1 MSNVKLI
8 AGHFIKTILKGKVIV
23 PVYTVWLA
31 LVLYAVFTGYAT
43 YTKQNQIRTNY
54 QALAR
59 QSWEANPDK
68 HPHRMAH
75 FGSFAFR
82 VKHPLSLFD
91 NGMES
96 YTGNAVYLEAHK
108 QNTANYSEAGFST
121 GLLRFGEISLA
132 MLLQTVLPL
141 ILFFLGFNA
150 VAQQRENA
158 TLKILVS
165 QGAGF
170 KQLIWGNSIGLF
182 VVALAFLLPVLAGII
197 TAMVVQGN
205 TVAGAGLVM
214 RCAVIGLGTVVFL
227 WVISVLAI
235 CVSAISSTGRS
246 ALLSLLGIWL
256 LLAIVLPKTLQA
268 IGSYLYPA
276 PGKIQ
281 FQAAVEADILQQ
293 GDSHNP
299 DDVHFKKL
307 KDSVL
312 RANKVDSIQQL
323 SFNYSGFIMQ
333 EGERMSAQVYNDHLQ
348 RLYTI
353 YDKQNRVSYHAAF
366 INPFIGFKNIT
377 MAFSGT
383 DFAAYRHFQQQ
394 AESYRYALAQTM
406 NRLQMKYISNK
417 KLSSTDKPYSIDKSH
432 WTSFPDFKYQ
442 YQPVKAIIAQQMVA
456 LFTLAAWLIL
466 SVFLIHYIAGKAK
479 VI

>member
-1 MSNVKLI
+1 MNNVKLI
-8 AGHFIKTILKGKVIV
+8 ALHFIR
-23 PVYTVWLA
+23 TVWKSKLVIPIYSVWMA
-31 LVLYAVFTGYAT
+31 LVLYAVATGYAT
-43 YTKQNQIRTNY
+43 YTRQNQIRKNY
-54 QALAR
+54 QAQAR

-82 VKHPLSLFD
+82 IKHPLSMFD

-108 QNTANYSEAGFST
+108 QNTANYSEASFST
-121 GLLRFGEISLA
+121 GLLRFGEMSMG

-182 VVALAFLLPVLAGII
+182 AVGVAFLLPVL
-197 TAMVVQGN
+197 TA
-205 TVAGAGLVM
+205 TVAMMAVQENAGVNAGSFV
-214 RCAVIGLGTVVFL
+214 RFTVIGLGAIIFL
-227 WVISVLAI
+227 WIICVLAI

-256 LLAIVLPKTLQA
+256 MLAIVLPKTLQA
-268 IGSYLYPA
+268 MGSYIYPA

-293 GDSHNP
+293 GDSHDP

-323 SFNYSGFIMQ
+323 PFNYSGFVMQ
-333 EGERMSAQVYNDHLQ
+333 EGERMSAQVYEMHLQ
-348 RLYTI
+348 RLHNI
-353 YDKQNRVSYHAAF
+353 YDKQNRVSYNAAF
-366 INPFIGFKNIT
+366 INPFISFKNIT

-394 AESYRYALAQTM
+394 AETYRYKLAQTM
-406 NRLQMKYISNK
+406 NVLQMKYISNK
-417 KLSSTDKPYSIDKSH
+417 KLSSTDKPYSIDKTH

-442 YQPVKAIIAQQMVA
+442 YQSVNTVIKQQWVA
-456 LFTLAAWLIL
+456 LTAL
-466 SVFLIHYIAGKAK
+466 SVWLVMSLLLINYTAAKAK

>member
-1 MSNVKLI
+1 MNNVKLI
-8 AGHFIKTILKGKVIV
+8 ALHFIRTVWKSKVVV
-23 PVYTVWLA
+23 PIYMVWLA
-31 LVLYAVFTGYAT
+31 LVLYAVATGYAT
-43 YTKQNQIRTNY
+43 YTRQNQIRKNY
-54 QALAR
+54 QAQAR

-82 VKHPLSLFD
+82 IKHPLSMFD

-108 QNTANYSEAGFST
+108 QNTANYSEASFST
-121 GLLRFGEISLA
+121 DLLRFGEMSMG
-132 MLLQTVLPL
+132 MLIQTVLPL

-170 KQLIWGNSIGLF
+170 KQLIWGNSMGLF
-182 VVALAFLLPVLAGII
+182 AVGIAFLLPVL
-197 TAMVVQGN
+197 TA
-205 TVAGAGLVM
+205 TVAMIAVQKNAGANAGSFV
-214 RCAVIGLGTVVFL
+214 RFAVIGLGAIVFL
-227 WVISVLAI
+227 WIVCVLAV

-256 LLAIVLPKTLQA
+256 MLAIVLPKTLQA
-268 IGSYLYPA
+268 MGSYIYPA

-293 GDSHNP
+293 GDSHDP

-323 SFNYSGFIMQ
+323 PFNYSGFVMQ
-333 EGERMSAQVYNDHLQ
+333 EGERMSAQVYDMHLQ
-348 RLYTI
+348 RLHNI
-353 YDKQNRVSYHAAF
+353 YDKQNRVSYNAAS
-366 INPFIGFKNIT
+366 INPFISFKNIT

-394 AESYRYALAQTM
+394 AETYRYKLAQTM
-406 NRLQMKYISNK
+406 NVLQMKYISNK
-417 KLSSTDKPYSIDKSH
+417 KLSSTDKPYSIDKTH
-432 WTSFPDFKYQ
+432 WTSFPDFTYQ
-442 YQPVKAIIAQQMVA
+442 YQSVNTVIKQQGVA
-456 LFTLAAWLIL
+456 LTALAVWLVM
-466 SVFLIHYIAGKAK
+466 SVLLINYTAAKAK

>member
-1 MSNVKLI
+1 MNNVKLI
-8 AGHFIKTILKGKVIV
+8 ARHFIRTVWNGKVIV
-23 PVYTVWLA
+23 PIYTIWIVLI
-31 LVLYAVFTGYAT
+31 LYAVATGYAT
-43 YTKQNQIRTNY
+43 YAKQNELRKNY
-54 QALAR
+54 QVMAR
-59 QSWEANPDK
+59 KSWDANPDK

-82 VKHPLSLFD
+82 IKHPLSMFD

-108 QNTANYSEAGFST
+108 QNTANYSEASFST
-121 GLLRFGEISLA
+121 GLLRFGEISLG
-132 MLLQTVLPL
+132 MLLQTILPL

-170 KQLIWGNSIGLF
+170 KQIIWGNSLGLF
-182 VVALAFLLPVLAGII
+182 VVGVAFLLPVLMATG
-197 TAMVVQGN
+197 AMIAVQKN
-205 TVAGAGLVM
+205 TGTDTGLLV
-214 RCAVIGLGTVVFL
+214 RFAVISLCAFVFL
-227 WVISVLAI
+227 WIISVLAI
-235 CVSAISSTGRS
+235 GVSAISSTGRS
-246 ALLSLLGIWL
+246 ALLSLLGVWL
-256 LLAIVLPKTLQA
+256 MLAIVLPKTLQA
-268 IGSYLYPA
+268 IGSYVYPA

-281 FQAAVEADILQQ
+281 FQATVEADILQR
-293 GDSHNP
+293 GDSHDP

-323 SFNYSGFIMQ
+323 PFNYSGFVMQ
-333 EGERMSAQVYNDHLQ
+333 EGERMSARVYDVHLQ
-348 RLYTI
+348 RLHNI
-353 YDKQNRVSYHAAF
+353 YDKQNQVSYNAAF
-366 INPFIGFKNIT
+366 INPFISFKNIA

-394 AESYRYALAQTM
+394 AETYRYELAQTM
-406 NRLQMKYISNK
+406 NGLQMKYISNK

-442 YQPVKAIIAQQMVA
+442 YQPVSTVIKQQWVA
-456 LFTLAAWLIL
+456 LVALAVWLVM
-466 SVFLIHYIAGKAK
+466 SVLLINYIAGKAK

>member
-1 MSNVKLI
+1 MNNIKLI
-8 AGHFIKTILKGKVIV
+8 ARHFIKTVWKSKVIV
-23 PVYTVWLA
+23 PIYIVWLA
-31 LVLYAVFTGYAT
+31 LVLYAVATGYAT
-43 YTKQNQIRTNY
+43 YAKQNEIRTNY
-54 QALAR
+54 QAKAR
-59 QSWEANPDK
+59 ASWDANPDK

-82 VKHPLSLFD
+82 TKHPLSIFD

-96 YTGNAVYLEAHK
+96 YTGNAVFLEAHK
-108 QNTANYSEAGFST
+108 QNTANYSEASFST
-121 GLLRFGEISLA
+121 GLLRFGEISMA
-132 MLLQTVLPL
+132 MLVQTLLPL

-182 VVALAFLLPVLAGII
+182 AVGLVFLLPVLAA
-197 TAMVVQGN
+197 TAVLIN
-205 TVAGAGLVM
+205 TASFM
-214 RCAVIGLGTVVFL
+214 RFAVIGLSAVVFL
-227 WVISVLAI
+227 WVMSVIAI
-235 CVSAISSTGRS
+235 GISAISSTGRT
-246 ALLSLLGIWL
+246 ALLSLLGVWL

-268 IGSYLYPA
+268 IGSYMYAA
-276 PGKIQ
+276 PGKIE

-333 EGERMSAQVYNDHLQ
+333 EGERMSAEVYNAHLQ
-348 RLYTI
+348 RLHNI
-353 YDKQNRVSYHAAF
+353 YDKQNRVSYNAAF
-366 INPFIGFKNIT
+366 VNPFISFKNIA

-394 AESYRYALAQTM
+394 AETYRYDLAQTM
-406 NRLQMKYISNK
+406 NVLQMKYISNK
-417 KLSSTDKPYSIDKSH
+417 KLSNTDKPYSIDKHH
-432 WTSFPDFKYQ
+432 WTSFPDFNYQ
-442 YQPVKAIIAQQMVA
+442 YQSVNTIVKQQWVA
-456 LFTLAAWLIL
+456 LLALAVWLVL
-466 SVFLIHYIAGKAK
+466 SVFLINYIAGKAK

>member
-1 MSNVKLI
+1 MNNVKLI
-8 AGHFIKTILKGKVIV
+8 ARHFLKTVWKSKVVLPI
-23 PVYTVWLA
+23 YMVWLA
-31 LVLYAVFTGYAT
+31 LVLYAVATGYAT
-43 YTKQNQIRTNY
+43 YTKQNELRKKY
-54 QALAR
+54 QAKAR

-82 VKHPLSLFD
+82 IKHPLSMFD

-96 YTGNAVYLEAHK
+96 YTGNAVFLEAHK
-108 QNTANYSEAGFST
+108 QNTANYSEASFST
-121 GLLRFGEISLA
+121 GLLRFGEISEA
-132 MLLQTVLPL
+132 MLLQTILPL

-165 QGAGF
+165 QGAAF
-170 KQLIWGNSIGLF
+170 KQIIWGNSLGLF
-182 VVALAFLLPVLAGII
+182 AVGIIFLLPVLATTVTMI
-197 TAMVVQGN
+197 TLKGN
-205 TVAGAGLVM
+205 AGAASFI
-214 RCAVIGLGTVVFL
+214 RFTIIGLSAIVFL
-227 WVISVLAI
+227 WIISVVAI
-235 CVSAISSTGRS
+235 GVSAISRTSRS
-246 ALLSLLGIWL
+246 ALLSLLGVWL
-256 LLAIVLPKTLQA
+256 MLAIVLPKTLQA
-268 IGSYLYPA
+268 IGNYLYPA

-281 FQAAVEADILQQ
+281 FQAAVEEDILKQ

-307 KDSVL
+307 KDSIL

-333 EGERMSAQVYNDHLQ
+333 EGERMSAQVYDAHLQ
-348 RLYTI
+348 RLLTI
-353 YDKQNRVSYHAAF
+353 YDKQNRLSYNAAF

-394 AESYRYALAQTM
+394 AEAYRYDLAQTM
-406 NRLQMKYISNK
+406 NVLQMKYISNR
-417 KLSSTDKPYSIDKSH
+417 KLSITDKPYSIDKSH

-442 YQPVKAIIAQQMVA
+442 YQPVNAVIKQQWVA
-456 LFTLAAWLIL
+456 LVALAVWLVM
-466 SVFLIHYIAGKAK
+466 SFLLINYIAVKAK

>member
-8 AGHFIKTILKGKVIV
+8 AGHFLQTVWKSKVIA
-23 PVYTVWLA
+23 PVCIVWLT

-43 YTKQNQIRTNY
+43 YTRQNEIREEY
-54 QALAR
+54 QARAR

-82 VKHPLSLFD
+82 IKHPLSIFD

-96 YTGNAVYLEAHK
+96 YTGNAVFLEAHK
-108 QNTANYSEAGFST
+108 QNTANYSEASFST

-150 VAQQRENA
+150 IAQQRENA

-165 QGAGF
+165 QGATF
-170 KQLIWGNSIGLF
+170 KQIIWGNSIGLF
-182 VVALAFLLPVLAGII
+182 AVGVAFLLPVLIGTI
-197 TAMVVQGN
+197 TSIALQSTSVVD
-205 TVAGAGLVM
+205 AGLFM
-214 RCAVIGLGTVVFL
+214 RCAVIGIGAIVFL
-227 WVISVLAI
+227 WIISVMAI
-235 CVSAISSTGRS
+235 AVSAISSTGRS

-256 LLAIVLPKTLQA
+256 MLAIVLPKTLQA
-268 IGSYLYPA
+268 IGSYIYPA
-276 PGKIQ
+276 PGKTQ

-348 RLYTI
+348 RLHTI
-353 YDKQNRVSYHAAF
+353 YDRQNGVSYNAAF
-366 INPFIGFKNIT
+366 IDPFIGFKNIT

-383 DFAAYRHFQQQ
+383 GFSAYRHFQQQ
-394 AESYRYALAQTM
+394 AETYRYELAQTM
-406 NRLQMKYISNK
+406 NVLQMKYISNK
-417 KLSSTDKPYSIDKSH
+417 KLSSTDKPYSIDKSN
-432 WTSFPDFKYQ
+432 WTSFPDFSYRYQ
-442 YQPVKAIIAQQMVA
+442 SVNEIIKQQWVA
-456 LFTLAAWLIL
+456 LVALAAWLLL

>member
-1 MSNVKLI
+1 MNNVKLI
-8 AGHFIKTILKGKVIV
+8 ARHFIRTVWKGKVII
-23 PVYTVWLA
+23 PIYTVWLA
-31 LVLYAVFTGYAT
+31 LVLYAVATGYAT
-43 YTKQNQIRTNY
+43 YTKQNQIRKEY
-54 QALAR
+54 QAKAR

-82 VKHPLSLFD
+82 IKHPLSMFD

-96 YTGNAVYLEAHK
+96 YTGNAVFLEAHK
-108 QNTANYSEAGFST
+108 QNTANYSEASFST

-170 KQLIWGNSIGLF
+170 KQIIWGNSIGLF
-182 VVALAFLLPVLAGII
+182 TVGIAFLLPVLVATIV
-197 TAMVVQGN
+197 MVAVQSN
-205 TVAGAGLVM
+205 AGAGSVIRLVM
-214 RCAVIGLGTVVFL
+214 ISVSAIVFL
-227 WVISVLAI
+227 WIISVLAI
-235 CVSAISSTGRS
+235 GVSAISSTGRT
-246 ALLSLLGIWL
+246 ALLSLLGVWL
-256 LLAIVLPKTLQA
+256 MLAIVLPKTLQA
-268 IGSYLYPA
+268 IGSYVYPA

-281 FQAAVEADILQQ
+281 FQAAVEEDILQQ

-312 RANKVDSIQQL
+312 RANKVDSIEQL
-323 SFNYSGFIMQ
+323 PFNYSGFVMQ
-333 EGERMSAQVYNDHLQ
+333 QGERMSAEVYDAHLQ
-348 RLYTI
+348 RLHNI
-353 YDKQNRVSYHAAF
+353 YDKQSRISYNSAF
-366 INPFIGFKNIT
+366 INPFISFKNIA

-394 AESYRYALAQTM
+394 AETYRYDLAQTM
-406 NRLQMKYISNK
+406 NVLQVKYISNK

-442 YQPVKAIIAQQMVA
+442 YLPVNTIIKQQWMA
-456 LFTLAAWLIL
+456 LFALAVWLVL
-466 SVFLIHYIAGKAK
+466 SVFLINYIAGKAK

>member
-8 AGHFIKTILKGKVIV
+8 AGHFIKTVWKGKMIV
-23 PVYTVWLA
+23 PIYTVWLA
-31 LVLYAVFTGYAT
+31 LVLYAIFTGYAT
-43 YTKQNQIRTNY
+43 YTRQNQIRSEY
-54 QALAR
+54 QGRAR
-59 QSWEANPDK
+59 KSWEANPDK

-82 VKHPLSLFD
+82 IKHPLSMFD

-121 GLLRFGEISLA
+121 GLLRLGEISMA

-158 TLKILVS
+158 TLKILIS
-165 QGAGF
+165 QGAAF
-170 KQLIWGNSIGLF
+170 KQIIWGNSIGLF
-182 VVALAFLLPVLAGII
+182 VVGAAFLLPLLTGTVSVIAIQHSAAAGS
-197 TAMVVQGN
+197 
-205 TVAGAGLVM
+205 GLFM
-214 RCAVIGLGTVVFL
+214 RCAIIGMGAVVFL

-235 CVSAISSTGRS
+235 CVSAICSTGRS

-256 LLAIVLPKTLQA
+256 MLAIVLPKTLQA

-276 PGKIQ
+276 PGKMQ
-281 FQAAVEADILQQ
+281 FMAAVEADILQQ

-323 SFNYSGFIMQ
+323 SFNYGGFVMQ
-333 EGERMSAQVYNDHLQ
+333 EGERLSAGVYNEHLQ
-348 RLYTI
+348 RLYNI
-353 YDKQNRVSYHAAF
+353 YDKQNRISYNAAF
-366 INPFIGFKNIT
+366 VNPFISFKNIT

-383 DFAAYRHFQQQ
+383 DFAAYRHFQEQ
-394 AESYRYALAQTM
+394 AETYRYDLAQTM
-406 NRLQMKYISNK
+406 NVLQMKYISNK
-417 KLSSTDKPYSIDKSH
+417 KPGSADKPYSIDKKH
-432 WTSFPDFKYQ
+432 WTSFPDFRYQ
-442 YQPVKAIIAQQMVA
+442 YQPVCAVIKQQWVA
-456 LFTLAAWLIL
+456 LVALAVWLSL
-466 SVFLIHYIAGKAK
+466 SVFLIYYIAGKAK

>member
-1 MSNVKLI
+1 MSNIKLI
-8 AGHFIKTILKGKVIV
+8 AVHFIKTVWKGKVIV
-23 PVYTVWLA
+23 PIYLVWLA

-43 YTKQNQIRTNY
+43 YTRQNEIRKEY
-54 QALAR
+54 QARAR

-82 VKHPLSLFD
+82 VKHPLSMFD

-108 QNTANYSEAGFST
+108 QNTANYSEASFST
-121 GLLRFGEISLA
+121 GLLRFGELSLA
-132 MLLQTVLPL
+132 MLLQTLLPL

-165 QGAGF
+165 QGATF
-170 KQLIWGNSIGLF
+170 KQIIWGNSIGLF
-182 VVALAFLLPVLAGII
+182 AVAVAFLLPVLLSTLTGIALQSTT
-197 TAMVVQGN
+197 TAD
-205 TVAGAGLVM
+205 AGLFI
-214 RCAVIGLGTVVFL
+214 RCAVIGAGAIIFL
-227 WVISVLAI
+227 WVVSVLAI
-235 CVSAISSTGRS
+235 VISAVSSTGRS
-246 ALLSLLGIWL
+246 ALLSLLGMWL
-256 LLAIVLPKTLQA
+256 MMAIVLPKTLQA
-268 IGSYLYPA
+268 IGSYVYPA

-323 SFNYSGFIMQ
+323 PFNYSGYIMQ
-333 EGERMSAQVYNDHLQ
+333 EGERMSAQVYNRHLQ
-348 RLYTI
+348 QLHTI
-353 YDKQNRVSYHAAF
+353 YDRQNRVSYNAAF
-366 INPFIGFKNIT
+366 IDPFIGFKNIT

-383 DFAAYRHFQQQ
+383 GFSAFLSFQQQ
-394 AESYRYALAQTM
+394 AEKYRYDLAQTM
-406 NRLQMKYISNK
+406 NVLQMKYISNK

-432 WTSFPDFKYQ
+432 WTSFPDFRHRYQ
-442 YQPVKAIIAQQMVA
+442 SVNEIIQQQWVA
-456 LFTLAAWLIL
+456 LVALAAWLLL
-466 SVFLIHYIAGKAK
+466 SVILIHFTAAKAT

>member
-1 MSNVKLI
+1 MNNVKLI
-8 AGHFIKTILKGKVIV
+8 ARHFLKTVWKSKVIV
-23 PVYTVWLA
+23 PIYMVWLA
-31 LVLYAVFTGYAT
+31 LVLYAVVTGYAT
-43 YTKQNQIRTNY
+43 YTKQNELQKNY
-54 QALAR
+54 QAKAR

-82 VKHPLSLFD
+82 IKHPLSMFD

-96 YTGNAVYLEAHK
+96 YTGNAVFLEAHK
-108 QNTANYSEAGFST
+108 QNTANYSEASFST
-121 GLLRFGEISLA
+121 GLLRFGEISQA

-150 VAQQRENA
+150 IAQQRENA

-165 QGAGF
+165 QGAAF
-170 KQLIWGNSIGLF
+170 KQIIWGNSLGLF
-182 VVALAFLLPVLAGII
+182 VVGIVFLLPVLAATVTMI
-197 TAMVVQGN
+197 AVQGN
-205 TVAGAGLVM
+205 AGAASFIRLAM
-214 RCAVIGLGTVVFL
+214 IGLSAIVFL
-227 WVISVLAI
+227 WIISVLAVG
-235 CVSAISSTGRS
+235 VSAISRTGRG
-246 ALLSLLGIWL
+246 ALLSLLGVWL
-256 LLAIVLPKTLQA
+256 MLAIVLPKTLQA

-281 FQAAVEADILQQ
+281 FQAAVEEDILKQ

-307 KDSVL
+307 KDSIL
-312 RANKVDSIQQL
+312 LANKVDSIQQL

-333 EGERMSAQVYNDHLQ
+333 EGERMSAQVYDAHLQ
-348 RLYTI
+348 QLHTI
-353 YDKQNRVSYHAAF
+353 YDKQNGVSYNAAF
-366 INPFIGFKNIT
+366 INPIISFKNIA

-394 AESYRYALAQTM
+394 AETYRYDLAQTM
-406 NRLQMKYISNK
+406 NVLQMKYISNK
-417 KLSSTDKPYSIDKSH
+417 KLSSADKPYSIDKSH

-442 YQPVKAIIAQQMVA
+442 YQSVNAVVKQQWVA
-456 LFTLAAWLIL
+456 LVALVVWLL
-466 SVFLIHYIAGKAK
+466 MSFLLINYIAVKAK

>member
-1 MSNVKLI
+1 MSNIKLI
-8 AGHFIKTILKGKVIV
+8 AGHFIKTVWKGRVIV
-23 PVYTVWLA
+23 PIYSIWLA

-43 YTKQNQIRTNY
+43 YTKQNQIRKEY
-54 QALAR
+54 QAHAR

-82 VKHPLSLFD
+82 IKHPLSIFD

-108 QNTANYSEAGFST
+108 QNTVNYSEASFST
-121 GLLRFGEISLA
+121 GLLRFGEISGA

-141 ILFFLGFNA
+141 VLFFLGFNA

-165 QGAGF
+165 QGATF
-170 KQLIWGNSIGLF
+170 KQIIWGNSIGLF
-182 VVALAFLLPVLAGII
+182 VVGVVFLLPALIGTMISVALQSEAG
-197 TAMVVQGN
+197 TD
-205 TVAGAGLVM
+205 AGLFM
-214 RCAVIGLGTVVFL
+214 RCIVIGLGAIIFL

-235 CVSAISSTGRS
+235 GVSAISSTGRS

-256 LLAIVLPKTLQA
+256 MLAIVLPKTLQA
-268 IGSYLYPA
+268 TGSYLYPA

-281 FQAAVEADILQQ
+281 FQAEVEADILQQ

-299 DDVHFKKL
+299 DDLHFKKL

-333 EGERMSAQVYNDHLQ
+333 EGERMSARVYIDHLQ
-348 RLYTI
+348 RLYNI
-353 YDKQNRVSYHAAF
+353 YDRQNAISYNAAF

-383 DFAAYRHFQQQ
+383 DFAAYRNFQQQ
-394 AESYRYALAQTM
+394 AEAYRYDLAQTM
-406 NRLQMKYISNK
+406 NILQMKYISNK
-417 KLSSTDKPYSIDKSH
+417 KLSSTDKPYSIDKTH
-432 WTSFPDFKYQ
+432 WTSFPDFRYR
-442 YQPVKAIIAQQMVA
+442 YQPVNIIFQQQWVA
-456 LFTLAAWLIL
+456 LIALVAWLL
-466 SVFLIHYIAGKAK
+466 MSVFLIHFIAGKAK

>member
-1 MSNVKLI
+1 MNNVKLI
-8 AGHFIKTILKGKVIV
+8 ARHFIRTVWKGKVIV
-23 PVYTVWLA
+23 PIYGVWLA
-31 LVLYAVFTGYAT
+31 LVLYAVATGYTT
-43 YTKQNQIRTNY
+43 YTKQNQLRKNY
-54 QALAR
+54 QAMAR

-82 VKHPLSLFD
+82 IKHPLSMFD

-108 QNTANYSEAGFST
+108 QNTANYSEASFST

-132 MLLQTVLPL
+132 MLLQTILPL
-141 ILFFLGFNA
+141 ILFFVGFNS
-150 VAQQRENA
+150 VAQQRENS
-158 TLKILVS
+158 TLKILLS

-182 VVALAFLLPVLAGII
+182 VVGLAFLLPVLV
-197 TAMVVQGN
+197 T
-205 TVAGAGLVM
+205 TVAMIAVQYNTGSNAGLLL
-214 RCAVIGLGTVVFL
+214 RLTVISLGAIVFL
-227 WVISVLAI
+227 WIVSVLAI
-235 CVSAISSTGRS
+235 GVSAISSTGRS

-256 LLAIVLPKTLQA
+256 MLAIVLPKTLQA
-268 IGSYLYPA
+268 MGSYLYPA

-293 GDSHNP
+293 GDSHDP

-312 RANKVDSIQQL
+312 LANKVDSIQQL
-323 SFNYSGFIMQ
+323 PFNYSGFVMH
-333 EGERMSAQVYNDHLQ
+333 EGERMSAEVYDMHLQ
-348 RLYTI
+348 RLHNI
-353 YDKQNRVSYHAAF
+353 YDKQNSISYNAAF
-366 INPFIGFKNIT
+366 INPFISFKNIA

-383 DFAAYRHFQQQ
+383 DFTAYRHFQQQ
-394 AESYRYALAQTM
+394 AEAYRYNLAQTM
-406 NRLQMKYISNK
+406 NGLQMKYISNK
-417 KLSSTDKPYSIDKSH
+417 KLSSTDKPYSIDKTH

-442 YQPVKAIIAQQMVA
+442 YQPVNTVIKQQWMA
-456 LFTLAAWLIL
+456 LAALAAWLMM
-466 SVFLIHYIAGKAK
+466 SVFLINYIAGKAK

>member
-1 MSNVKLI
+1 MSIVKLI
-8 AGHFIKTILKGKVIV
+8 AGHFIKTVWKSKVIV
-23 PVYTVWLA
+23 PIYMVWLA
-31 LVLYAVFTGYAT
+31 LVLYAVVTGYAT
-43 YTKQNQIRTNY
+43 YTKQNELRKNY
-54 QALAR
+54 QAKAR

-82 VKHPLSLFD
+82 IKHPLSMFD

-108 QNTANYSEAGFST
+108 QNTANYSEASFST

-141 ILFFLGFNA
+141 ILFFLGFNV

-170 KQLIWGNSIGLF
+170 KQIIWGNSLGLF
-182 VVALAFLLPVLAGII
+182 FVSLIFLLPVLVA
-197 TAMVVQGN
+197 TVAMVTVQCS
-205 TVAGAGLVM
+205 AGAGIFIRLAM
-214 RCAVIGLGTVVFL
+214 ISLSTVVFL

-235 CVSAISSTGRS
+235 GVSAISSTGRS
-246 ALLSLLGIWL
+246 ALLSLLGMWL
-256 LLAIVLPKTLQA
+256 VLAIVLPKTLQA
-268 IGSYLYPA
+268 TGNYLYPA

-281 FQAAVEADILQQ
+281 FQAAVEADILKQ
-293 GDSHNP
+293 GDSHDP
-299 DDVHFKKL
+299 EDVHFKKL

-312 RANKVDSIQQL
+312 RANKVDSVQQL
-323 SFNYSGFIMQ
+323 PFNYSGFIMQ
-333 EGERMSAQVYNDHLQ
+333 EGERMSAQVYDAHLQ
-348 RLYTI
+348 RLHNV
-353 YDKQNRVSYHAAF
+353 YDKQNRVSYNAAF
-366 INPFIGFKNIT
+366 INPFISFKNIA

-394 AESYRYALAQTM
+394 AETYRYHLAQTM
-406 NRLQMKYISNK
+406 NVLQMKYISNK
-417 KLSSTDKPYSIDKSH
+417 KLRSTDKPYSIDKSH
-432 WTSFPDFKYQ
+432 WTSFNDFTYQ
-442 YQPVKAIIAQQMVA
+442 YRPVSAIIKQQWVA
-456 LFTLAAWLIL
+456 LAALSLWLVM
-466 SVFLIHYIAGKAK
+466 SVFLINYIAGKAK

>member
-1 MSNVKLI
+1 MNNVKLI
-8 AGHFIKTILKGKVIV
+8 ARHFIRTVWKGKVII

-31 LVLYAVFTGYAT
+31 LVLYAVINGYAT
-43 YTKQNQIRTNY
+43 YTKQNQIRKNY
-54 QALAR
+54 QAKAR

-82 VKHPLSLFD
+82 IKHPLSMFD

-96 YTGNAVYLEAHK
+96 YTGNAVFLEAHK
-108 QNTANYSEAGFST
+108 QNTANYSEASFST

-158 TLKILVS
+158 TLKILIS

-170 KQLIWGNSIGLF
+170 GQIIWGNSIGLF
-182 VVALAFLLPVLAGII
+182 AVGIAFLLPVLVISVV
-197 TAMVVQGN
+197 TVVVQSN
-205 TVAGAGLVM
+205 AGAASFIRFAMISVS
-214 RCAVIGLGTVVFL
+214 AIVFL
-227 WVISVLAI
+227 WIISVLAI
-235 CVSAISSTGRS
+235 GVSAISSTGRT

-256 LLAIVLPKTLQA
+256 MLAIVLPKTMQA

-281 FQAAVEADILQQ
+281 FQAEVEEDILKQ
-293 GDSHNP
+293 GDSHDP

-323 SFNYSGFIMQ
+323 PFNYSGFVMQ
-333 EGERMSAQVYNDHLQ
+333 QGERMSAEVYDAHLQ
-348 RLYTI
+348 RLHNI
-353 YDKQNRVSYHAAF
+353 YDKQNRVSYNSAF
-366 INPFIGFKNIT
+366 INPFISFKNIS

-394 AESYRYALAQTM
+394 AETYRYELAQTM
-406 NRLQMKYISNK
+406 NVLQMKYISNK

-432 WTSFPDFKYQ
+432 WTSFPDFKYH
-442 YQPVKAIIAQQMVA
+442 YLPVSAIIKQQWVA
-456 LFTLAAWLIL
+456 LFALAVWLGL
-466 SVFLIHYIAGKAK
+466 SVFLINYIAGKAK

>member
-1 MSNVKLI
+1 MNNVKLI
-8 AGHFIKTILKGKVIV
+8 ASHFIKTVWKSKVIV
-23 PVYTVWLA
+23 PIYMVWLA
-31 LVLYAVFTGYAT
+31 LVLYAVATGYVT
-43 YTKQNQIRTNY
+43 YTKQNEIRKNY
-54 QALAR
+54 QAKAR

-82 VKHPLSLFD
+82 IKHPLSMFD

-96 YTGNAVYLEAHK
+96 YTGNAVFLEAHK

-121 GLLRFGEISLA
+121 GLLRFGEISQA

-165 QGAGF
+165 QGAAF
-170 KQLIWGNSIGLF
+170 KHIIWGNSLGLF
-182 VVALAFLLPVLAGII
+182 AIALIFLLPVLAATIVMI
-197 TAMVVQGN
+197 AVQGS
-205 TVAGAGLVM
+205 AGAASFIRFAM
-214 RCAVIGLGTVVFL
+214 IGLSAVVFL
-227 WVISVLAI
+227 WIISVLAI
-235 CVSAISSTGRS
+235 GVSAISSTGRS
-246 ALLSLLGIWL
+246 ALLSLLGVWL
-256 LLAIVLPKTLQA
+256 MLAIVLPKTLQA

-281 FQAAVEADILQQ
+281 FQAAVEEDILKQ

-307 KDSVL
+307 KDSIL
-312 RANKVDSIQQL
+312 RANRVDSIQQL
-323 SFNYSGFIMQ
+323 PFNYSGFIMQ
-333 EGERMSAQVYNDHLQ
+333 EGERMSAQVYDAHLQ
-348 RLYTI
+348 GLHTI
-353 YDKQNRVSYHAAF
+353 YDKQNRVSYNAAF
-366 INPFIGFKNIT
+366 INPFIGFKNIA

-383 DFAAYRHFQQQ
+383 DFTAYRHFQQQ
-394 AESYRYALAQTM
+394 AETYRYHLAQTM
-406 NRLQMKYISNK
+406 NELQIKYISNK
-417 KLSSTDKPYSIDKSH
+417 KPGGTDNPYSIDKSH
-432 WTSFPDFKYQ
+432 WTSFPDFIYKYQ
-442 YQPVKAIIAQQMVA
+442 AVSTVIKQQWVA
-456 LFTLAAWLIL
+456 LAALAVWLL
-466 SVFLIHYIAGKAK
+466 MSLLLINYIAVKAK

>member
-8 AGHFIKTILKGKVIV
+8 AAHFIKTVWKGKVIV
-23 PVYTVWLA
+23 PIYVVWLA

-43 YTKQNQIRTNY
+43 YTKQNQIRNEY
-54 QALAR
+54 QARAR

-82 VKHPLSLFD
+82 VKHPLSMFD
-91 NGMES
+91 IGMES

-108 QNTANYSEAGFST
+108 QNTANYSEASFST

-132 MLLQTVLPL
+132 MLLQTLLPL

-165 QGAGF
+165 QGATF
-170 KQLIWGNSIGLF
+170 KQIMWGNSIGLF
-182 VVALAFLLPVLAGII
+182 AAGVAFFLPVL
-197 TAMVVQGN
+197 
-205 TVAGAGLVM
+205 
-214 RCAVIGLGTVVFL
+214 LGTVISIALQSAAAADAGLFIRCLVIGTCAIIFI

-235 CVSAISSTGRS
+235 VISAVSGTGRS

-256 LLAIVLPKTLQA
+256 MMAIVLPKTLQA
-268 IGSYLYPA
+268 IGSYVYPA

-281 FQAAVEADILQQ
+281 FQAAVEADVLQQ

-333 EGERMSAQVYNDHLQ
+333 EGERMSAQVYNHHLQ
-348 RLYTI
+348 RLHTI
-353 YDKQNRVSYHAAF
+353 YDRQNRVSYNAAF
-366 INPFIGFKNIT
+366 IDPFIGFKNIT

-383 DFAAYRHFQQQ
+383 DFSAYRSFQQQ
-394 AESYRYALAQTM
+394 AETYRYDLAQTM
-406 NRLQMKYISNK
+406 NLLQMKYISNK
-417 KLSSTDKPYSIDKSH
+417 KLSTTDKPYSIDKSH
-432 WTSFPDFKYQ
+432 WTSFPDFSYRYQ
-442 YQPVKAIIAQQMVA
+442 SFDEIIKQQWVA
-456 LFTLAAWLIL
+456 LVALAAWLLL
-466 SVFLIHYIAGKAK
+466 SVFFIHFTAAKAK

>member
-1 MSNVKLI
+1 MNNVKLI
-8 AGHFIKTILKGKVIV
+8 ARHFIRTVWKGRVIF
-23 PVYTVWLA
+23 PIYTVWLA
-31 LVLYAVFTGYAT
+31 LVLYAVTTGYAT
-43 YTKQNQIRTNY
+43 YTKQDQIRKDY
-54 QALAR
+54 QAKAR

-82 VKHPLSLFD
+82 IKHPLSMFD

-96 YTGNAVYLEAHK
+96 YTGNAVFLEAHK

-121 GLLRFGEISLA
+121 GLLRFGEISVA

-170 KQLIWGNSIGLF
+170 KQIIWGNSIGLF
-182 VVALAFLLPVLAGII
+182 AVGIAFLLPVLVATIVMVAVQSNAEAGSFIRF
-197 TAMVVQGN
+197 AM
-205 TVAGAGLVM
+205 
-214 RCAVIGLGTVVFL
+214 IGLSALLFL
-227 WVISVLAI
+227 WIISVLAI
-235 CVSAISSTGRS
+235 GVSAISSTGRT
-246 ALLSLLGIWL
+246 ALLSLLGVWL
-256 LLAIVLPKTLQA
+256 MLAIVLPKALQA
-268 IGSYLYPA
+268 IGSYVYAA

-281 FQAAVEADILQQ
+281 FQAAVEEDILKQ

-323 SFNYSGFIMQ
+323 PFNYSGFVMQ
-333 EGERMSAQVYNDHLQ
+333 QGERMSAEVYDAHLQ
-348 RLYTI
+348 RLHNI
-353 YDKQNRVSYHAAF
+353 YDKQNRISYNAAF
-366 INPFIGFKNIT
+366 INPFISFKNIA

-394 AESYRYALAQTM
+394 AETYRYHLAQTM
-406 NRLQMKYISNK
+406 NELQMKYISNK

-442 YQPVKAIIAQQMVA
+442 YQPVSTIIKQQWVA
-456 LFTLAAWLIL
+456 LFALAVWLVL
-466 SVFLIHYIAGKAK
+466 SVFLINYVAGKAK

>member
-1 MSNVKLI
+1 MNNVKLI
-8 AGHFIKTILKGKVIV
+8 ARHFIRTVWKGKVII

-31 LVLYAVFTGYAT
+31 LVLYAVITGYAT
-43 YTKQNQIRTNY
+43 YTKQNQIRKDY
-54 QALAR
+54 QAKAR
-59 QSWEANPDK
+59 QSWDANPDK

-82 VKHPLSLFD
+82 IKHPLSMFD

-96 YTGNAVYLEAHK
+96 YTGNAVFLEAHK
-108 QNTANYSEAGFST
+108 QNTANYSEASFST

-141 ILFFLGFNA
+141 IIFFLGFNA

-182 VVALAFLLPVLAGII
+182 VVGIAFLLPVLVA
-197 TAMVVQGN
+197 TVVSVAVQSY
-205 TVAGAGLVM
+205 AGAASFIRFGMISVSAL
-214 RCAVIGLGTVVFL
+214 VFL
-227 WVISVLAI
+227 WIISVLAI
-235 CVSAISSTGRS
+235 GVSAISSTGRT
-246 ALLSLLGIWL
+246 ALLSLLGVWL
-256 LLAIVLPKTLQA
+256 MLAIVLPKTMQA
-268 IGSYLYPA
+268 IGSYVYPA

-281 FQAAVEADILQQ
+281 FQAAVESAILKQ
-293 GDSHNP
+293 GDSHDP
-299 DDVHFKKL
+299 DDAHFKKL

-312 RANKVDSIQQL
+312 HANKVDSIQQL
-323 SFNYSGFIMQ
+323 PFNYSGFVMQ
-333 EGERMSAQVYNDHLQ
+333 QGERMSAEVYDAHLQ
-348 RLYTI
+348 RLHTI
-353 YDKQNRVSYHAAF
+353 YDKQNRISYNSAF
-366 INPFIGFKNIT
+366 INPFISFKNIT

-394 AESYRYALAQTM
+394 AETYRYDLAQTM
-406 NRLQMKYISNK
+406 NVLQMKYISNK

-432 WTSFPDFKYQ
+432 WTSFPDFKSQ
-442 YQPVKAIIAQQMVA
+442 YLPVSAVIKQQRVA
-456 LFTLAAWLIL
+456 LFALAVWLGL
-466 SVFLIHYIAGKAK
+466 SVFLINYIAGKAK

>member
-1 MSNVKLI
+1 MNNVKLI
-8 AGHFIKTILKGKVIV
+8 ARHFIRTVWKGKAVV
-23 PVYTVWLA
+23 PIYGVWLA
-31 LVLYAVFTGYAT
+31 LVLYAVATGYAT
-43 YTKQNQIRTNY
+43 YTKQNELRKNY
-54 QALAR
+54 QAKAR

-82 VKHPLSLFD
+82 IKHPLSMFD

-108 QNTANYSEAGFST
+108 QNTANYSEASFST
-121 GLLRFGEISLA
+121 GLLRFGEISVA

-165 QGAGF
+165 QGARF
-170 KQLIWGNSIGLF
+170 KQIIGGNSIGLF
-182 VVALAFLLPVLAGII
+182 VVGLIFLLPVLAATIVTI
-197 TAMVVQGN
+197 AVQN
-205 TVAGAGLVM
+205 NAGADAGLLM
-214 RCAVIGLGTVVFL
+214 RFTVISLGAIVFL
-227 WVISVLAI
+227 WIISVLAI
-235 CVSAISSTGRS
+235 CVSAISSTSLS

-256 LLAIVLPKTLQA
+256 VLAIGLPKTLQA
-268 IGSYLYPA
+268 MGSYLYPA

-293 GDSHNP
+293 GDSHDP

-323 SFNYSGFIMQ
+323 PFNYSGFIMQ
-333 EGERMSAQVYNDHLQ
+333 EGERMSAQVYDVHLQ
-348 RLYTI
+348 RLHNI
-353 YDKQNRVSYHAAF
+353 YDKQNRVSYHSAF
-366 INPFIGFKNIT
+366 INPFISFKNIA

-394 AESYRYALAQTM
+394 AETYRYELAQTM
-406 NRLQMKYISNK
+406 NVLQMKYISNR
-417 KLSSTDKPYSIDKSH
+417 KLSSGDKPYSIDKTH
-432 WTSFPDFKYQ
+432 WKSFPDFTYQ
-442 YQPVKAIIAQQMVA
+442 YQSVNTVIKQQWMALVA
-456 LFTLAAWLIL
+456 LTAWLII
-466 SVFLIHYIAGKAK
+466 SVFFINYIAGKAK

>member
-8 AGHFIKTILKGKVIV
+8 AGHFIKTTWKGKVIV

-43 YTKQNQIRTNY
+43 YTKQNQIRKNY

-82 VKHPLSLFD
+82 IKHPLSMFD

-170 KQLIWGNSIGLF
+170 TQIIWGNGIGLF
-182 VVALAFLLPVLAGII
+182 IVGLAFFLPVLAG
-197 TAMVVQGN
+197 MVTVMAVQDN
-205 TVAGAGLVM
+205 AGDASLLA
-214 RCAVIGLGTVVFL
+214 RCVLIGVGTIVFL
-227 WVISVLAI
+227 WVVSVLAI
-235 CVSAISSTGRS
+235 CVSAVSSTGRS

-268 IGSYLYPA
+268 IGSYVYPA

-281 FQAAVEADILQQ
+281 FQAAVEADILRQ

-312 RANKVDSIQQL
+312 CANKVDSIQQL
-323 SFNYSGFIMQ
+323 PFNYSGFIMQ
-333 EGERMSAQVYNDHLQ
+333 EGERMSARVYNDHLQ
-348 RLYTI
+348 RLYNI
-353 YDKQNRVSYHAAF
+353 YGQQNRVSYNAAF
-366 INPFIGFKNIT
+366 INPFIGYKNMT

-383 DFAAYRHFQQQ
+383 GFSAYRHFQQQ
-394 AESYRYALAQTM
+394 AETYRYELAQTM
-406 NRLQMKYISNK
+406 NALQMKYIGNK
-417 KLSSTDKPYSIDKSH
+417 KLSSSDKPYSIDKSH
-432 WTSFPDFKYQ
+432 WTSFPDFKYR
-442 YQPVKAIIAQQMVA
+442 YQPVHSIIAQQKVA
-456 LFTLAAWLIL
+456 LFALAAWLIL
-466 SVFLIHYIAGKAK
+466 SVFLIYYIAGKAK